1 MTESWPLENV
11 LMTSYYLSE
20 TGKNKTMNNQTV
32 YDPLQK
38 QHYRIIN
45 GVRYWQQPRPKEKY
59 SKFTKILD

>member
-1 MTESWPLENV
+1 MAKRKSMIDYIT
-11 LMTSYYLSE
+11 
-20 TGKNKTMNNQTV
+20 

>member
-1 MTESWPLENV
+1 MI
-11 LMTSYYLSE
+11 
-20 TGKNKTMNNQTV
+20 NQTV

-59 SKFTKILD
+59 TKFTKYLD

>member
-1 MTESWPLENV
+1 
-11 LMTSYYLSE
+11 
-20 TGKNKTMNNQTV
+20 MNNQTV

-45 GVRYWQQPRPKEKY
+45 GVRHWQQPRPKEKY